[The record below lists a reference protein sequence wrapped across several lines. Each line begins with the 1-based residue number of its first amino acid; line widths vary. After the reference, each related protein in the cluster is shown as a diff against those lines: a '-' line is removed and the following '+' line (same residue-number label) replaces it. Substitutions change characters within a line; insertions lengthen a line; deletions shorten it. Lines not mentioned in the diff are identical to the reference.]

1 MADAGQ
7 LLMFMHESLIHQ
19 QTQSLKTILLND
31 IAILNSIRCLDDIQ
45 KYPGLVSALSQVIDS
60 DQAIVA
66 NLDES
71 LKRMEKRKENDEQ
84 RNRVP

>member
-7 LLMFMHESLIHQ
+7 LLMFMHESLMRQ

-66 NLDES
+66 NLDKS
-71 LKRMEKRKENDEQ
+71 LERMEKRKENDEQ

>member
-7 LLMFMHESLIHQ
+7 LLMFMHESLMHQ

-71 LKRMEKRKENDEQ
+71 IKRMEKRKENDEQ

>member
-7 LLMFMHESLIHQ
+7 LLMFMQESLMRQ

-66 NLDES
+66 NLDKS
-71 LKRMEKRKENDEQ
+71 LERMEKRDEQ

>member
-1 MADAGQ
+1 MADVGQ